1 MNSIN
6 VTKLKKLT
14 KDDLFKRD
22 VFGRTILHICIL
34 VNNPDALKSLTKN
47 PDFKSILKHND
58 YENGWNC
65 LHYIFFHKR
74 LQCLKILI
82 DYLQGIVVQGNIF
95 ATNSPLLELLKFK
108 DRNGNTPLNL
118 LNNDFKDLL
127 WFPEYITD
135 KNEFHMT
142 YKYQHI
148 KPAKEIKEDEDGDM
162 PDILPFLKSSQIS
175 WTEKRGASE
184 IYVFGCNTNNQLGVG
199 DSTDRATPALLY
211 HDNFKLTS
219 DTASPISERFKRPRY
234 KRIIISKNHSL
245 VVTQD
250 GELFSCGVGSRG
262 RLGHGLADLNN
273 YFKFKRI
280 EFFNDKKIKDVAISS
295 NHSIALTTDNEVY
308 AWGLNSFNQLGVP
321 NMNNKKSTNYLD
333 KFIATPILAGG
344 ELRRIQN
351 IMGAEVSKIHSLVWS
366 KNCLCFWGL
375 NVGQMGI
382 SCTNGDIEV
391 KVHERSVRGETQ
403 VNPRAIQLRDDIKC
417 VSTSELCTCVVT
429 TLNDIHVYYNYQ
441 HFKLPKIPIKG
452 HSDKHFDYFKPRRI
466 TEAAV
471 IKKIVTRGPENC
483 MLLLKN
489 GSVLS
494 FSVNTSDIKNTKY
507 TSIWKAYDHDMVA
520 TDIDISTD
528 GSVVLCTRS
537 GAVFVK
543 STLSSNQR
551 KNSMSGATLPIPL
564 TKNKFKKI
572 ESVDNVVRVTCD
584 PKFLSFGFMRDDI
597 DLLPLEL
604 PQNDFFTD
612 IETLSPAVEYN
623 FGRKQNKLFDNNNN
637 LYIAS
642 FFNPTRTNTH
652 EEDGDDTEYNELHSK
667 QDTLVVN
674 KIKEI
679 YNNKFDDKV
688 NKRMKTLNTYEDVI
702 SEDAYS
708 NIKKCSGYE
717 EDYTDSLKDILV
729 NNENFYDANFEFA
742 FAEDAKFGFHSSVL
756 QARSNVFRKLLQL
769 NDANET
775 LIGDNI
781 KIVWIP
787 EKSTLRVLTTVSPVA
802 ALMFMHS
809 VYSGRKM
816 DNWEQHVFSYSS
828 PEQVRLRINQYQA
841 LCSLFGINN
850 DRLLVTKA
858 FQGLLDSNTG
868 DVVIKTSD
876 GDVFAHAFVLKAR
889 SAFFETLL
897 SERWDKVN
905 ENNAQ
910 YLDFTGLTKF
920 QITLI
925 LRYLYGVSND
935 SLLDCFQYDFGEK
948 DYFINDLLELIEVAD
963 ELLLLQ
969 LKCDLQL
976 AICDMIS
983 LDNVLVL
990 LVHGF
995 TLNAQ
1000 KLFLNCSW
1008 YIFNNLEVLMFS
1020 PGFREIPSD
1029 AMQLLEVFIDKIRN
1043 VPNGTRAWFDQD
1055 PNVLFEYI
1063 ENIDEF
1069 NEHFMSDRKGFS
1081 SFEPLVDDT
1090 YAETRKPKNFVKKRK
1105 SRKSSSSP
1113 FNKDIIDFRQSLRK
1127 ESNGESF
1134 PPTIV
1139 DDSEGFILVENKT
1152 RQRNASNIS
1161 LDVSSMNSGVHDH
1174 PPNKTGYSS
1183 TTGKVSSTQPN
1194 FEPFVQSSGLP
1205 SSSTWAIRPQL
1216 SLESSDAL
1224 LAADTSIKLTDLS
1237 RASGKSKSVK
1247 AKIGPVIKVSQKERK
1262 RLAAAAAAAAAA
1274 ATATSDNQEQSEEK
1288 NSKQTSTIAPWS
1300 TCIAEAPAVNSQ
1312 NINSLPVLGSSKS
1325 KKKSITTNRPQ
1336 TTKKSP
1342 SPISIPSS
1350 TASTP
1355 FSMAAAITP
1364 DSSFN
1369 SVYSTPSLT
1378 EVMIHESLKLEQAK
1392 LQETERKTLL
1402 EIQQEQEFAKWWE
1415 EESKR
1420 VQEEMQRLELVDNK
1434 KKKKKKNTSP
1444 KPQKHR
1450 KPIKS
1455 QS

>member
-1 MNSIN
+1 MNSID
-6 VTKLKKLT
+6 VTKLKKLA

-22 VFGRTILHICIL
+22 IFGRTILHICIL
-34 VNNPDALKSLTKN
+34 VNNSDALKSLTKN
-47 PDFKSILKHND
+47 PDFKTLLKLND

-74 LQCLKILI
+74 LQCLKVLI
-82 DYLQGIVVQGNIF
+82 DYLQGTIVQGNIF

-108 DRNGNTPLNL
+108 DRNGHTPLNL

-142 YKYQHI
+142 YKYERI
-148 KPAKEIKEDEDGDM
+148 KSTKDVVQPEYE
-162 PDILPFLKSSQIS
+162 PDTLPFLKSSEIL
-175 WTEKRGASE
+175 WTDKRGASE
-184 IYVFGCNTNNQLGVG
+184 IYVFGCNSNNQLGVG

-211 HDNFKLTS
+211 HDNFKFATDLTGS
-219 DTASPISERFKRPRY
+219 ISERFKRPRY
-234 KRIIISKNHSL
+234 KRITISKNHSV

-262 RLGHGLADLNN
+262 RLGHGLTDLNN

-280 EFFNDKKIKDVAISS
+280 EFFNDKTIKDVAISS

-333 KFIATPILAGG
+333 KFIATPIMVGG
-344 ELRRIQN
+344 ELRKMQN
-351 IMGAEVSKIHSLVWS
+351 IIGIEVSKIHSLAWS
-366 KNCLCFWGL
+366 KNYLCFWGL

-382 SCTNGDIEV
+382 SYTNGDIEV
-391 KVHERSVRGETQ
+391 KVQERSVRGETQ
-403 VNPRAIQLRDDIKC
+403 VNPKAIQLRDDIKC

-429 TLNDIHVYYNYQ
+429 TLNDVHVYYNYQ
-441 HFKLPKIPIKG
+441 HFKLPKIPMKG
-452 HSDKHFDYFKPRRI
+452 HGDKHFDYFKPRRI

-471 IKKIVTRGPENC
+471 IKKIVTRGPENS
-483 MLLLKN
+483 MILLKN
-489 GSVLS
+489 GSVFS
-494 FSVNTSDIKNTKY
+494 FSVNANDIKNTKY

-537 GAVFVK
+537 GTVFIK

-572 ESVDNVVRVTCD
+572 ENVNNVVRVTCD

-623 FGRKQNKLFDNNNN
+623 FNRKQNKLFDTQDH
-637 LYIAS
+637 LYIAN
-642 FFNPTRTNTH
+642 FFTASRNNTH
-652 EEDGDDTEYNELHSK
+652 EDDADDAEYDKLYSN
-667 QDTLVVN
+667 QDASVIN
-674 KIKEI
+674 KIEEI
-679 YNNKFDDKV
+679 YNSKFDPRAS
-688 NKRMKTLNTYEDVI
+688 KRVKALSTYENIV
-702 SEDAYS
+702 SEEVYS
-708 NIKKCSGYE
+708 TIKRCSGYG
-717 EDYTDSLKDILV
+717 EDYVDGLKDILS
-729 NNENFYDANFEFA
+729 NNENLFDANFEFA
-742 FAEDAKFGFHSSVL
+742 FAQDAKFGFHSRVLEFRSSVF
-756 QARSNVFRKLLQL
+756 QKLLQL
-769 NDANET
+769 NDKNET

-787 EKSTLRVLTTVSPVA
+787 EQSTLRVLTTISPVA

-816 DNWEQHVFSYSS
+816 DNLEQNVFSYSS
-828 PEQVRLRINQYQA
+828 PELVRLRINQYQS
-841 LCSLFGINN
+841 LCSLFGIGC
-850 DRLLVTKA
+850 DRLSVTDA
-858 FQGLLDSNTG
+858 FQDLLNSNTG
-868 DVVIKTSD
+868 DVVIKASD

-897 SERWDKVN
+897 SERWDTEKKGNV
-905 ENNAQ
+905 Q
-910 YLDFTGLTKF
+910 YVDFTGLTKF
-920 QITLI
+920 QVTLI
-925 LRYLYGVSND
+925 LRHLYGVSNE

-963 ELLLLQ
+963 ELLLFQ
-969 LKCDLQL
+969 LKSVLQL

-995 TLNAQ
+995 TLNARQ
-1000 KLFLNCSW
+1000 LFLNCCW
-1008 YIFNNLEVLMFS
+1008 YIFNNLEVLMFA
-1020 PGFREIPSD
+1020 PGFKEIPNGT
-1029 AMQLLEVFIDKIRN
+1029 MQLLEVFIDKLGN
-1043 VPNGTRAWFDQD
+1043 VQNGTKNWIDQN
-1055 PNVLFEYI
+1055 PNILLEHI
-1063 ENIDEF
+1063 ENIEEF
-1069 NEHFMSDRKGFS
+1069 NEYFMSDRKGFS
-1081 SFEPLVDDT
+1081 SFKPLIDNGYIDAIKT
-1090 YAETRKPKNFVKKRK
+1090 KETVKKRK
-1105 SRKSSSSP
+1105 SRKSSTSA
-1113 FNKDIIDFRQSLRK
+1113 FNKDISDFRQGLRR
-1127 ESNGESF
+1127 ENNGESF
-1134 PPTIV
+1134 PPTII
-1139 DDSEGFILVENKT
+1139 DENDGFILVENKT
-1152 RQRNASNIS
+1152 KQRNASSSSPNI
-1161 LDVSSMNSGVHDH
+1161 LNMNGIVEPTNKIGNLSVIGKLASIH
-1174 PPNKTGYSS
+1174 PNPES
-1183 TTGKVSSTQPN
+1183 
-1194 FEPFVQSSGLP
+1194 FVQSSGLP
-1205 SSSTWAIRPQL
+1205 STSNWATKPQSSSIESNTLLPAAI
-1216 SLESSDAL
+1216 S
-1224 LAADTSIKLTDLS
+1224 TTLTT
-1237 RASGKSKSVK
+1237 AKSKPTKV
-1247 AKIGPVIKVSQKERK
+1247 KIGPVTKLSQKQRK
-1262 RLAAAAAAAAAA
+1262 RLAAAAAANDA
-1274 ATATSDNQEQSEEK
+1274 NLEQIDQKTTKES
-1288 NSKQTSTIAPWS
+1288 STIAPWS
-1300 TCIAEAPAVNSQ
+1300 ICVADTPTSNSQ
-1312 NINSLPVLGSSKS
+1312 NINNLPALGSSKP
-1325 KKKSITTNRPQ
+1325 KKKFISISRPQ
-1336 TTKKSP
+1336 STKKSP

-1392 LQETERKTLL
+1392 LQETERKTLV

-1420 VQEEMQRLELVDNK
+1420 VQEEMQRLEVADTK

-1444 KPQKHR
+1444 KPQKYR

-1455 QS
+1455 DS